1 MAKSKKQKIHYVNNK
16 LFLEAMIEFK
26 NSVIEAEK
34 MGKER
39 PLVTHYIGECL
50 MKISVHLSYKPNFI
64 NYTFKEEMISDG
76 IENCLQYIDNFNPEK
91 SKNPFAYFTQIIYY
105 AFLRRIAKEKKHLYT
120 KYKMM
125 EEMDI
130 MDTSHLQKHDVG
142 SDYRHHAKSNEW
154 SRDHV
159 GVFIESFEETKRRKR
174 QKNTTAV
181 DILMSEDKV

>member
-1 MAKSKKQKIHYVNNK
+1 
-16 LFLEAMIEFK
+16 
-26 NSVIEAEK
+26 
-34 MGKER
+34 
-39 PLVTHYIGECL
+39 
-50 MKISVHLSYKPNFI
+50 
-64 NYTFKEEMISDG
+64 
-76 IENCLQYIDNFNPEK
+76 
-91 SKNPFAYFTQIIYY
+91 
-105 AFLRRIAKEKKHLYT
+105 
-120 KYKMM
+120 M

-142 SDYRHHAKSNEW
+142 SDYRQHAKSNEW